1 MKFVLTALLFLSQ
14 GLYAAA
20 WQSNI
25 DHSEILFKI
34 PYMKVSEVSGRFKD
48 FKAEAQLKDE
58 TLESVAIVIDSA
70 SVDTGHKMRDNH
82 LKGHDFF
89 KSKDFEKIQFT
100 SSQISKIAPGK
111 YKVEGKLSIKDI
123 TRPAVFETEVSGNMK
138 DTWGYDNRFAKFSG
152 QINRKDFD
160 MNWNKT
166 LDQQEFLVGE
176 VINISGVFQLQP
188 MSASTPNSKHMI
200 PDTQSIRQQ
209 DLNRQA
215 PKEESGFVK
224 KVRDLINGK

>member
-1 MKFVLTALLFLSQ
+1 MKLVLTALLFLSS
-14 GLYAAA
+14 GAYAAS

-48 FKAEAQLKDE
+48 FKATAEINKD
-58 TLESVAIVIDSA
+58 LESVNIWVDTTSI
-70 SVDTGHKMRDNH
+70 DTGHKMRDNH

-89 KSKDFEKIQFT
+89 KSKEFQKMNFV
-100 SSQISKIAPGK
+100 SSKVSPVAPGK
-111 YKVEGKLSIKDI
+111 YRIDGKLTIKDI
-123 TRPAVFETEVSGNMK
+123 TKPATFEAELTDNQK
-138 DTWGYDNRFAKFSG
+138 DTWGYENRFAKFTG
-152 QINRKDFD
+152 KINRKDFD

-166 LDQQEFLVGE
+166 LDQQEFLVGD

-188 MSASTPNSKHMI
+188 GSITPNSKHMI
-200 PDTQSIRQQ
+200 PDTQAIREK
-209 DLNRQA
+209 DLSRQA

>member
-1 MKFVLTALLFLSQ
+1 MKFVLVTCLFLSQ
-14 GLYAAA
+14 GLFAAS

-48 FKAEAQLKDE
+48 FKASAELNNDS
-58 TLESVAIVIDSA
+58 LDSVTIAIDSS

-89 KSKDFEKIQFT
+89 KSKDFEKINFT
-100 SSQISKIAPGK
+100 SSKISKVAPGK
-111 YKVEGKLSIKDI
+111 FKIEGKLSIKDI
-123 TRPAVFETEVSGNMK
+123 TRPAVFEAELSGNMK

-152 QINRKDFD
+152 KINRRDFD

-188 MSASTPNSKHMI
+188 ASAITPNSKHMI
-200 PDTQSIRQQ
+200 PDTETIREK
-209 DLNRQA
+209 DFNRQA